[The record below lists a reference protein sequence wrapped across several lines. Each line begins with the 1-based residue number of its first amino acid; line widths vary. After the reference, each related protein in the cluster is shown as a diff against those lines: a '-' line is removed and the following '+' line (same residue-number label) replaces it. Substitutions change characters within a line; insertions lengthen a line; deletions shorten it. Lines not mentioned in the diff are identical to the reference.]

1 MCRGLSF
8 AMDPGKYCEQKV
20 ARSGSDLYYALL
32 SLPPAQRSAIAA
44 AHALRSELA
53 DVVEKV
59 SDAGL
64 SRIKL
69 DWWRREIE
77 QLRVG
82 SPSHP
87 VTRSLWSA
95 VGEATLPVEPLRRMI
110 DATEADLARPTFPSF
125 AELERHCRQTAGSLQ
140 LWCAELLGYDHRQT
154 RSCAERL
161 GIAMELADRLCSVR
175 DDVRRG
181 RLYLPQDKLAELR
194 IDPGSLAAA
203 SFAAPAV
210 RELFHLQAER
220 ARDLFRSALQSL
232 PPQDRYRQRSGT
244 ILAALRRELL
254 DEIEADGYRI
264 LEHRIELTAV
274 RKLWIGWKTERR
286 ERLAQR
292 LRDKGLAR

>member
-125 AELERHCRQTAGSLQ
+125 AELE
-140 LWCAELLGYDHRQT
+140 
-154 RSCAERL
+154 
-161 GIAMELADRLCSVR
+161 
-175 DDVRRG
+175 
-181 RLYLPQDKLAELR
+181 
-194 IDPGSLAAA
+194 
-203 SFAAPAV
+203 
-210 RELFHLQAER
+210 
-220 ARDLFRSALQSL
+220 
-232 PPQDRYRQRSGT
+232 
-244 ILAALRRELL
+244 
-254 DEIEADGYRI
+254 
-264 LEHRIELTAV
+264 
-274 RKLWIGWKTERR
+274 
-286 ERLAQR
+286 
-292 LRDKGLAR
+292 